1 MTITQMQRKGALNII
16 LFISCEWYNGDR
28 SYGQSIN
35 PDMDVEDKMKKSLG
49 SKTLLYPT
57 PVWVVGTYDKDGK
70 PNVMTIAWGGICC
83 SKPPCVAISLR
94 KETYSYENIMGKK
107 AFTINIPSEEHAGQA
122 DYFGLVSGKNE
133 NKFAATGLTPIKSD
147 VVDAPYVNE
156 FSLILECKVIH
167 TLEIGLHTQF
177 IGEIIDVKADES
189 VLNEQGLPDI
199 EKVKPVIFTPETR
212 NYHKVGAYLGA
223 AFSIGRNVRK

>member
-1 MTITQMQRKGALNII
+1 LTAGRII
-16 LFISCEWYNGDR
+16 SVLPHPEVRISDEWYNCDR

-35 PDMDVEDKMKKSLG
+35 LYMNLEDKMKKSLG

-94 KETYSYENIMGKK
+94 KATYSYGNIMERK
-107 AFTINIPSEEHAGQA
+107 AFTLNIPSEAHAGQA

-133 NKFAATGLTPIKSD
+133 DKFAATEGKQ
-147 VVDAPYVNE
+147 N
-156 FSLILECKVIH
+156 
-167 TLEIGLHTQF
+167 GGQ
-177 IGEIIDVKADES
+177 
-189 VLNEQGLPDI
+189 VL
-199 EKVKPVIFTPETR
+199 K
-212 NYHKVGAYLGA
+212 HK
-223 AFSIGRNVRK
+223 